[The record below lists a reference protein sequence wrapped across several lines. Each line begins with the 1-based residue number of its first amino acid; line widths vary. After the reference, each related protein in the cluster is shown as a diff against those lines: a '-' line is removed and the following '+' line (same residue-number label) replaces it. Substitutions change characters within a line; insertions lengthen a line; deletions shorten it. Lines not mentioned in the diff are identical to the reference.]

1 MSEKRS
7 AVQKLC
13 SVNALHS
20 TAGDARS
27 VCAKIK
33 VGFNPILRLQTSN
46 GGKIMGRGKQKAKT
60 NQQLSLIEET
70 ISQGE
75 KEESADV
82 EVTEVTK
89 ETESEATEQV
99 EDLSNYQAHHI
110 QVLRGLEGVRKR
122 PAMYIGDTS
131 VRGLHHLVDEVVDN
145 SIDEALAG
153 FCKRIDVII
162 HKDNS
167 VSVADDGRGIPVDI
181 HPEEKRPGVEVAL
194 TMLHAGSKFGG
205 GGYKVSGGLHG
216 VGVSVVNAL
225 SEWLEVKVA
234 REGKIWY
241 QRYERGQPV
250 TELKPIGRSKRSGT
264 TIRFKPDPLIFETT
278 EFQKEII
285 ARRLHELAFLNPQ
298 VKITLT
304 DERTGET
311 FEFHE
316 KGGLSAYVQHLNL
329 GKQTLHRPIY
339 IKGSREDV
347 EVEIAIQYNEGY
359 QENIVSFANNVRTVD
374 GGTHETGFKNALTR
388 VVNLYARRFNMLKE
402 KDQNLVGDDVRE
414 GLTAVISVKL
424 LHPQFEGQT
433 KHKLGN
439 SEVEGIVYSITH
451 EGLSRY
457 FDENPT
463 PSRRIIA
470 KAINAAKAREAAKRA
485 AELVR
490 RKSALDESG
499 LPGKLAD
506 CTERDPQRCEL
517 FIVEGE
523 SAGGTA
529 KQGRDRRTQAIL
541 PLRGKVINVE
551 KHRLEKVLNNE
562 EIRAIIAAI
571 GTGIVS
577 HGEGKKRKSEGE
589 EDGGFDISKL
599 RYGRIILLADADID
613 GSHIRTLLLTFLFRY
628 MRPLVERGHV
638 YIAKPPLYGI
648 RHGRE
653 IHYAYDDKQR
663 DEILKKFK
671 NASVQRYKGLG
682 EMNPDQLAET
692 TMNPNTRVM
701 IQVKVEDAKKADEL
715 FTILMGESVEAR
727 RKLIEAHAKE
737 VENELDI

>member
-1 MSEKRS
+1 MRKM
-7 AVQKLC
+7 QKKGQ
-13 SVNALHS
+13 SKAL
-20 TAGDARS
+20 
-27 VCAKIK
+27 K
-33 VGFNPILRLQTSN
+33 
-46 GGKIMGRGKQKAKT
+46 
-60 NQQLSLIEET
+60 QQLLPLKET
-70 ISQGE
+70 QQEQGE
-75 KEESADV
+75 KFEHADDR
-82 EVTEVTK
+82 
-89 ETESEATEQV
+89 
-99 EDLSNYQAHHI
+99 DLSLDGAIKAAEDTVVEKAVELKTAETQRGQEPSQDLLNYQAHHI

-153 FCKRIDVII
+153 FCKRIEVII
-162 HKDNS
+162 HSDGSIS
-167 VSVADDGRGIPVDI
+167 VIDDGRGIPVDM
-181 HPEEKRPGVEVAL
+181 HPEENRPGVEVAL

-225 SEWLEVKVA
+225 SEWLEVKVS
-234 REGKIWY
+234 REGRIWH

-250 TELKPIGRSKRSGT
+250 TQLKPIGRTKRTGT
-264 TIRFKPDPLIFETT
+264 AIRFKPDPEIFETI
-278 EFQKEII
+278 EFQNDII
-285 ARRLHELAFLNPQ
+285 ARRLHELSFLNPQ

-311 FEFHE
+311 IEFHE
-316 KGGLSAYVQHLNL
+316 KGGLAAYVQHLNSS
-329 GKQTLHRPIY
+329 KQTLHRPIY

-347 EVEIAIQYNEGY
+347 EVEVAIQYNEGY

-374 GGTHETGFKNALTR
+374 GGTHEIGFKNALTR

-402 KDQNLVGDDVRE
+402 KDQNLTGDDVRE
-414 GLTAVISVKL
+414 GLTALISVKL

-451 EGLSRY
+451 EGLSRH
-457 FDENPT
+457 FDNSPT
-463 PSRRIIA
+463 LARRIIA

-506 CTERDPQRCEL
+506 CTEKNPELCEL
-517 FIVEGE
+517 LIVEGE

-551 KHRLEKVLNNE
+551 KHRLERVLNNE
-562 EIRAIIAAI
+562 EIRAIITAI
-571 GTGIVS
+571 GTGIIS
-577 HGEGKKRKSEGE
+577 STGGGRRGGKSAE
-589 EDGGFDISKL
+589 EDGGFDINKL
-599 RYGRIILLADADID
+599 RYSRIILLADADVD

-628 MRPLVERGHV
+628 MRPLVEHGHV

-648 RHGRE
+648 RRGRE
-653 IHYAYDDKQR
+653 IYYAYDDKER
-663 DEILKKFK
+663 DEILKRIK
-671 NASVQRYKGLG
+671 NAYVQRYKGLG

-692 TMNPNTRVM
+692 TMNPGTRVM
-701 IQVKVEDAKKADEL
+701 IQVKVEDAKRANEL

-727 RKLIEAHAKE
+727 RKLIEVHAKE

>member
-1 MSEKRS
+1 MSRR
-7 AVQKLC
+7 KL
-13 SVNALHS
+13 
-20 TAGDARS
+20 
-27 VCAKIK
+27 
-33 VGFNPILRLQTSN
+33 
-46 GGKIMGRGKQKAKT
+46 KAKADSS
-60 NQQLSLIEET
+60 QQLQLIEEV
-70 ISQGE
+70 SAQE
-75 KEESADV
+75 NAEDADV
-82 EVTEVTK
+82 EVAEEAGGEV
-89 ETESEATEQV
+89 AEQT

-162 HKDNS
+162 HNDNS
-167 VSVADDGRGIPVDI
+167 VTVADDGRGIPVDI

-234 REGKIWY
+234 REGRIWY

-250 TELKPIGRSKRSGT
+250 TELKPIGRSKRTGT

-316 KGGLSAYVQHLNL
+316 KGGLVAYVQHLNA

-339 IKGSREDV
+339 IKGSKEDV

-457 FDENPT
+457 FDESPT
-463 PSRRIIA
+463 PARRIIA

-506 CTERDPQRCEL
+506 CTEKDPQRCEL

-562 EIRAIIAAI
+562 EIRAIISAI

-577 HGEGKKRKSEGE
+577 HLEGKKRKSGE
-589 EDGGFDISKL
+589 EGDGGFDISKL

-653 IHYAYDDKQR
+653 IYYAYDDKQR
-663 DEILKKFK
+663 DEILKRFK
-671 NASVQRYKGLG
+671 NATVQRYKGLG

-737 VENELDI
+737 VEHELDI

>member
-1 MSEKRS
+1 MRKVSGKRATKVTRRRQLPLIGEEVGEQPKEAQQVDSEEAS
-7 AVQKLC
+7 QETQVQ
-13 SVNALHS
+13 
-20 TAGDARS
+20 
-27 VCAKIK
+27 
-33 VGFNPILRLQTSN
+33 
-46 GGKIMGRGKQKAKT
+46 
-60 NQQLSLIEET
+60 
-70 ISQGE
+70 
-75 KEESADV
+75 V
-82 EVTEVTK
+82 EVAELSEVQS
-89 ETESEATEQV
+89 EGLAGASEAVGEQPS

-153 FCKRIDVII
+153 FCRRIDVVI
-162 HKDNS
+162 HSDGS
-167 VSVADDGRGIPVDI
+167 VSVADDGRGIPVDM

-225 SEWLEVKVA
+225 SEWLEVRVA
-234 REGKIWY
+234 REGRIWY

-250 TELKPIGRSKRSGT
+250 TPLKPVGRTKRTGT
-264 TIRFKPDPLIFETT
+264 TIRFKPDPEIFETT
-278 EFQKEII
+278 EFQKDII

-298 VKITLT
+298 VRITLT
-304 DERTGET
+304 DERTNET
-311 FEFHE
+311 IEFHE
-316 KGGLSAYVQHLNL
+316 KGGLAAYVQYLNA

-339 IKGSREDV
+339 IRGTKEDV
-347 EVEIAIQYNEGY
+347 EVEVAIQYNEGY

-374 GGTHETGFKNALTR
+374 GGTHESGFKNALTR

-402 KDQNLVGDDVRE
+402 KDPNLIGDDVRE
-414 GLTAVISVKL
+414 GLTAVVSVKL

-439 SEVEGIVYSITH
+439 SEVEGIVYSIVH

-470 KAINAAKAREAAKRA
+470 KAINSAKAREAAKRA

-506 CTERDPQRCEL
+506 CTEKDPELCEL

-562 EIRAIIAAI
+562 EIRAIITAI
-571 GTGIVS
+571 GTGIIS
-577 HGEGKKRKSEGE
+577 DIGDGKRKRKSD
-589 EDGGFDISKL
+589 EDRDSGFDISKL
-599 RYGRIILLADADID
+599 RYSRIILLADADVD

-648 RHGRE
+648 RRGRE
-653 IHYAYDDKQR
+653 IYYAYDDAER
-663 DEILKKFK
+663 DELLKRFK
-671 NASVQRYKGLG
+671 NAYVQRYKGLG

-692 TMNPNTRVM
+692 TMNPSTRVM
-701 IQVKVEDAKKADEL
+701 IQVRVEDAKKADEL